1 MRPDKLA
8 YFLVG
13 LFVIVAI
20 SGLVVV
26 LALLGGRG
34 ADTVNYHTKYENVA
48 GLKFGTPV
56 YFEGFRAGQ
65 IERISPIAGGTRTIF
80 EVEISV
86 LEELSIPSDSEVQ
99 IVQPNLLSGRA
110 LSIAAGKAKTDIETD
125 GEIRPGETAGL
136 AALPGLVGAGN
147 ELIRDA
153 SVLMSE
159 ATAAMAQ
166 INEFVTHDLGRIASR
181 YEELPVSLRGNIDVV
196 TADLRRT
203 IDNFDAI
210 ALRANELISQD
221 TADRIDQTVDN
232 IATLSGRLEE
242 TSRGLSTISDNV
254 TVITDQLRTM
264 IVDNEA
270 DIEGTIVDLRYTME
284 TIANRIDAM
293 TYNLEG
299 TSQNM
304 YEFSRQIRLN
314 PGLLLGGS
322 AQSETTGAGNDQ

>member
-20 SGLVVV
+20 AGLVVV
-26 LALLGGRG
+26 LAILGGRG
-34 ADTVNYHTKYENVA
+34 ADTVHYHTEYENVA

-86 LEELSIPSDSEVQ
+86 LEELRIPSDSEVQ

-110 LSIAAGKAKTDIETD
+110 LSIAAGNAKTDIEPE
-125 GEIRPGETAGL
+125 GEIPPGETAGL

-147 ELIRDA
+147 ELIRNA
-153 SVLMSE
+153 SVLMTE
-159 ATAAMAQ
+159 ATAAVAQ
-166 INEFVTHDLGRIASR
+166 INQFVTHDLGRIASR
-181 YEELPVSLRGNIDVV
+181 YEELPVSLRGNIDAV

-210 ALRANELISQD
+210 ALRANKLISQD
-221 TADRIDQTVDN
+221 TADRIDQTVEN
-232 IATLSGRLEE
+232 FATLSGRLEE
-242 TSRGLSTISDNV
+242 TSRDLSTISDNV
-254 TVITDQLRTM
+254 TVITGQLRTM
-264 IVDNEA
+264 IVDNET